1 MPPRG
6 PLASLRGAL
15 TRTLVRRG
23 IAQRERA
30 PARAES
36 WLRLA
41 AAMATEFGD
50 AHTTLVTLR
59 RGRGDRAGTL
69 AAARS
74 AAERFPQAASAWVQ
88 LAEAWLYVFRQ
99 PEALAAYERAIAVE
113 ERADALMAA
122 GDLYGR
128 GGRFRDAAARYARAF
143 AAGGDPAALLANA
156 RALATAG
163 DAAAAEQALMLW
175 ATLVPDGAQR
185 VADERARL
193 PRLVAG

>member
-1 MPPRG
+1 VPGRG
-6 PLASLRGAL
+6 PLAALRNAL
-15 TRTLVRRG
+15 TRTLVQRG
-23 IAQRERA
+23 VALGERA

-41 AAMATEFGD
+41 AALAAEFGE
-50 AHTTLVTLR
+50 AHISLVTLR
-59 RGRGDRAGTL
+59 RARGDRTGTL

-74 AAERFPQAASAWVQ
+74 AAERFPEAASAWVQ
-88 LAEAWLYVFRQ
+88 LAQAWLYVFRQ
-99 PEALAAYERAIAVE
+99 PEALVAYERAIAVA

-128 GGRFRDAAARYARAF
+128 AGRYRDAAARYARAY

-163 DAAAAEQALMLW
+163 DDAAAEQALTLW
-175 ATLVPDGAQR
+175 ATLVPDGARR
-185 VADERARL
+185 VAEERARL